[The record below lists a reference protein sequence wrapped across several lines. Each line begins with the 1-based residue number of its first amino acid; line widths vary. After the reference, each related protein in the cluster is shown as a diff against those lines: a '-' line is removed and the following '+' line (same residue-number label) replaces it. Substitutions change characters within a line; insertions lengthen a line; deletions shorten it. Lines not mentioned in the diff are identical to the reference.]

1 MAANALFGNMGE
13 FDPKQEQW
21 TQYSERLSHFYT
33 ANGIKD
39 DEASRKK
46 AILLTVIGPT
56 AYRLM
61 RNLIAPSTVEETSYQ
76 DLLEAMKKHYDPQPS
91 EIVQRFKF
99 NTCSRHRTVSTFV
112 AELRSLAEFCNF
124 GTKRDNML
132 RDRLVCGIN
141 NEATQRRLLSEDK
154 LTFKKALEIAQTQE
168 MATTNARTLQKG
180 NVATEEGTSET
191 VHEVSPRRPTTRQQ
205 GNTGCSLC
213 GKPNHSRSEYRFK
226 EARCHNCGKIGHI
239 KSLCRSARRVRGQM
253 SRNTPETVQHVQEL
267 PEEKDEHENKEYEL
281 FQLSAGDRKPFQIEM
296 QVEGKQLPMEIDT
309 GASLSLV

>member
-1 MAANALFGNMGE
+1 MGE
-13 FDPKQEQW
+13 FDPQW

-124 GTKRDNML
+124 GTERDNML
-132 RDRLVCGIN
+132 RDHLVCGIN

-191 VHEVSPRRPTTRQQ
+191 VHKVSPRRPTTRQQ

-239 KSLCRSARRVRGQM
+239 KSVCQSARRARGQM
-253 SRNTPETVQHVQEL
+253 SRNTPETVRTGT
-267 PEEKDEHENKEYEL
+267 P
-281 FQLSAGDRKPFQIEM
+281 RR
-296 QVEGKQLPMEIDT
+296 EG
-309 GASLSLV
+309 